1 VNSATWRY
9 AARRIG
15 QGVVV
20 MWIVATT
27 VFFIFRVLPGDVTSM
42 VLGLETS
49 EAAREALRD
58 QLGLNDP
65 ILVQY
70 LRWLF
75 DLVRGD
81 LGTSIMHGGASV
93 TSLVFPAFLRS
104 LELAAVSTAVAT
116 VVAVPIGV
124 LAATSRRRWVDS
136 AARVVTTLGFSI
148 PTYVLG
154 IILILVFAL
163 QVGVLPPG
171 GYVPFTEDPW
181 RHIQFLVL
189 PVAAVSIVM
198 AARLT
203 RFVRASML
211 EEIQKDYRRT
221 AIGKGLSRRE
231 VFYRHCLRNS
241 LIPLITEAGVNFGL
255 LIGGMVI
262 IEQIFGWPGL
272 GWLMIQ
278 SVFGRA
284 FEVVQAAVLLAA
296 AALITINVLVDLAYT
311 RIDPRIKVSA

>member
-1 VNSATWRY
+1 MKSTNRRY
-9 AARRIG
+9 VARRVG
-15 QGVVV
+15 QGLVV

-42 VLGLETS
+42 VLGLEAS
-49 EAAREALRD
+49 EAAREALR
-58 QLGLNDP
+58 QNLGLNDP
-65 ILVQY
+65 IIVQY
-70 LRWLF
+70 ARWLGQ
-75 DLVRGD
+75 LVTGD
-81 LGTSIMHGGASV
+81 LGNSIMHGGAPV
-93 TSLVFPAFLRS
+93 ASLVFPAFVRS
-104 LELAAVSTAVAT
+104 LELAAISTVTAVA
-116 VVAVPIGV
+116 VAVPVGV
-124 LAATSRRRWVDS
+124 LSATSRRRWVDS
-136 AARVVTTLGFSI
+136 TARVITTLGFSF

-154 IILILVFAL
+154 IVLILVFSL
-163 QVGVLPPG
+163 QFRLLPPG
-171 GYVPFTEDPW
+171 GYVPFFEDPW

-189 PVAAVSIVM
+189 PVSAVAVVM

-203 RFVRASML
+203 RFVRASMID
-211 EEIQKDYRRT
+211 EITKDYTRT
-221 AIGKGLSRRE
+221 ATGKGLSRSE

-284 FEVVQAAVLLAA
+284 FEVVQAAVLIAA
-296 AALITINVLVDLAYT
+296 AALIVVNIVVDLLYT
-311 RIDPRIKVSA
+311 RIDPRIKVSM